1 MSDNDLKKLAKKL
14 SSAAPNKRQG
24 KSNRTLSMTEP
35 QFSILQ
41 KYCRS
46 KGFKVSEVID
56 RLIEIFLKEIE
67 DDLDPDLSALDD
79 E

>member
-1 MSDNDLKKLAKKL
+1 MADNDLKKLAKRISDASPK
-14 SSAAPNKRQG
+14 KRQG

-56 RLIEIFLKEIE
+56 RLIEIFLKEVE
-67 DDLDPDLSALDD
+67 DDLEPDLSMLDD